1 MAAFSSFTRSLH
13 PSPSSSSIAEGKKV
27 STPFRKRFSSSI
39 MLWVRND
46 QPRQTG
52 LDYWKGP
59 HSKIISASPGLDEYR
74 QTHLAEANPGLWPA
88 TPGVETA
95 IPSGRKI
102 DGVAQVT
109 FQSVFSALAG
119 GEQNKLAFKDEINV
133 FRRTLMYLGL
143 PNWARW
149 YEVGR
154 KGDKA
159 GSRVLVYLRRRDGV
173 SGSNFRRFINADLS
187 PKLVATGALKELRT
201 ETFLPWSKGLWNT
214 PSVAHDN
221 PADQR
226 FQASIMLGFASAE
239 EQAAFF
245 ASSKLADLSA
255 LLGRFASAAHA
266 YQVSEALTFVRDG
279 VILPQYQQ

>member
-1 MAAFSSFTRSLH
+1 M
-13 PSPSSSSIAEGKKV
+13 
-27 STPFRKRFSSSI
+27 STTFRKRFSSSI
-39 MLWVRND
+39 PLWVRSD

-88 TPGVETA
+88 TPGLETA
-95 IPSGRKI
+95 IPAERRI

-109 FQSVFSALAG
+109 FQSALSALAG

-133 FRRTLMYLGL
+133 FRRTLLYLGL

-149 YEVGR
+149 YDVGR
-154 KGDKA
+154 RGDKV

-173 SGSNFRRFINADLS
+173 SGGSFRRFINEEMAPALA
-187 PKLVATGALKELRT
+187 ATGALKELRT
-201 ETFLPWSKGLWNT
+201 EAFLPWSKRLWNT
-214 PSVAHDN
+214 PNVAHDN
-221 PADQR
+221 PVGQR
-226 FQASIMLGFASAE
+226 FHASVMLGFANAE

-245 ASSKLADLSA
+245 NSRALGAISAKLSP
-255 LLGRFASAAHA
+255 FASAAHA
-266 YQVSEALTFVRDG
+266 YEVAEALTFVRDG
-279 VILPQYQQ
+279 VILPNYEN